1 MKNYKY
7 GKLINNRIHFAPNPI
22 VVDNK
27 TTYNGSQE
35 LYESQGYKRIL
46 EPVFDPYDEETEYL
60 VETYTETVN
69 GLQIVYKRHSKPS
82 GAQMFA

>member
-7 GKLINNRIHFAPNPI
+7 GKLVNNRIQYAPSPI
-22 VVDNK
+22 IVDNK

-46 EPVFDPYDEETEYL
+46 EPIFDVYDEETEYL
-60 VETYTETVN
+60 KETIEELPDGIHIHYVAI
-69 GLQIVYKRHSKPS
+69 LKPRN
-82 GAQMFA
+82 